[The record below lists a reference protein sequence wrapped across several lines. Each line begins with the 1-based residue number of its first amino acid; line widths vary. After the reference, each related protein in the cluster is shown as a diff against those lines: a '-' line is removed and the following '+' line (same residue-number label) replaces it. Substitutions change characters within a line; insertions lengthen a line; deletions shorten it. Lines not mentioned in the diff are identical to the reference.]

1 MSEGRPNLRQLNRVR
16 WAIYALVALVVVLPY
31 VLPAFQMKFQASE
44 SSRKVYERIEGL
56 KAGTPVLLAF
66 DFDPASQAE
75 LEPMARAVLKH
86 CFRKGLIPVIMT
98 HWSTGIDLDRRICE
112 TTAAECEKALHRP
125 LQSGKDWVFLG
136 FRPGM
141 AMLVLKMGE
150 DLKGAFEKDFYGQ
163 PTQAMEALQ
172 AVNSLKNMGMAVD
185 FAAGASVNMWIAY
198 GSDRFGFPLA
208 AGTTAVSAPDLYP
221 FYQSRQIVGFMGGLR
236 GAADYESLVALPGDA
251 TRGMLA
257 QSATHVL
264 LAVLIL
270 GANVRFLMGRFSSRR
285 KG

>member
-1 MSEGRPNLRQLNRVR
+1 MAQGRANVRHFNRTR

-31 VLPAFQMKFQASE
+31 VLPAFEMPFTPSE
-44 SSRKVYERIEGL
+44 SARKVYDRMEGL
-56 KAGTPVLLAF
+56 KVGARVLLAF

-86 CFRKGLIPVIMT
+86 CFRKGLVPVVMT
-98 HWSTGIDLDRRICE
+98 HWSTGLDLDRRICE
-112 TTAAECEKALHRP
+112 TTAAECEKTLRKP
-125 LQSGKDWVFLG
+125 LVRGKDWVFLG
-136 FRPGM
+136 YRPGWD
-141 AMLVLKMGE
+141 MLIVNMGE
-150 DLKGAFEKDFYGQ
+150 NLKGAFEKDFYGQ

-172 AVNSLKNMGMAVD
+172 GIGSLKNMDMAVD
-185 FAAGASVNMWIAY
+185 FAAGATVNLWIAY
-198 GSDRFGFPLA
+198 GSDRYGFPLA

-236 GAADYESLVALPGDA
+236 GAADYESLATVPGDA

-264 LAVLIL
+264 LVVLIL

-285 KG
+285 KE